1 MSNPPSPRSPPRVAL
16 DVRGMLGVDQ
26 LFTVSGG
33 ARRDPAVDAWF
44 AQRAAPLREIALD
57 GFTCMRQRGD
67 DVVELLHDGCPVACV
82 EDAPF
87 AYVNVFTAH
96 VNVGFFQGAALQDPA
111 SLLQGTG
118 KRMRHVKLRPGEDV
132 NAAALEALI
141 EAAYVDIRQRLGRQ

>member
-1 MSNPPSPRSPPRVAL
+1 ML
-16 DVRGMLGVDQ
+16 DVDD

-44 AQRAAPLREIALD
+44 AQRAGPRRQIAQD
-57 GFTCMRQRGD
+57 WFTCMRERGD

-111 SLLQGTG
+111 SLLQGQG
-118 KRMRHVKLRPGEDV
+118 KHMRHVKVRPGERVDV
-132 NAAALEALI
+132 TALEALI
-141 EAAYVDIRQRLGRQ
+141 DAAYADIRQRLGQR